1 MNTRFWFVGS
11 GSGCQQNADNGHSSI
26 SLSIH
31 VRSMSCSAVLP
42 RICTSRE
49 VSQKCLPLQGAV
61 LAPRISSRVTEQQR
75 NLVGPRPASRQQP
88 VSPAVPRRDTP
99 RRARHLPATVSI
111 ALSATTVHRVT
122 SVARMAPGRIPRGAH
137 APRVTIAHPGRETAS
152 SAPIAP
158 HVMTAHLAPIALF
171 AMIVAR
177 TALGRIPRVAR
188 ALRAMTAHLVRVIVS
203 SVLTV
208 PRATRARRMAPG
220 PIPPANRALSA

>member
-111 ALSATTVHRVT
+111 ALSATTAHLVT
-122 SVARMAPGRIPRGAH
+122 SVARMATGQIPRVAR
-137 APRVTIAHPGRETAS
+137 ALRVTIAHPVRGTAS
-152 SAPIAP
+152 SAPIDRRAPIAP

-171 AMIVAR
+171 AMIAAR
-177 TALGRIPRVAR
+177 TVPGRIPRVAR
-188 ALRAMTAHLVRVIVS
+188 A
-203 SVLTV
+203 
-208 PRATRARRMAPG
+208 P
-220 PIPPANRALSA
+220 SA